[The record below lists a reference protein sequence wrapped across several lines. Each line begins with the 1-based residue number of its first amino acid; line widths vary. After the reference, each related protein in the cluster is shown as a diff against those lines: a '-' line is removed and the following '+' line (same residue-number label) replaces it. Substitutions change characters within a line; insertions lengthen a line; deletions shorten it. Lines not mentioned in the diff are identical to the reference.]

1 MAGTKESGIKV
12 KQTLYQKYGED
23 YFKEM
28 GRKGGKA
35 KSPLKGF
42 GSSHQR
48 AVEAGR
54 KGGKISKRGK
64 HTMYIRLTQEQINYI
79 NHYYMYRDVTSACD
93 LALSLATKIHES
105 PKIITHDQKMEMQM
119 GEVEDA
125 D

>member
-1 MAGTKESGIKV
+1 MAGTKEGGLKG
-12 KQTLYQKYGED
+12 KQTLYETYGED

-64 HTMYIRLTQEQINYI
+64 HTMYIRLTQEQINYL
-79 NHYYMYRDVTSACD
+79 NHYYLYQDVVSACD

-105 PKIITHDQKMEMQM
+105 PKIITHDQKMEMQR